1 LGDTLI
7 RQFRQSKGLTQEAMS
22 RRLDVT
28 LASYSQIERG
38 CRKAG
43 RPFIEKMVMAFPEDD
58 VLILFFSNK
67 AKGV

>member
-1 LGDTLI
+1 
-7 RQFRQSKGLTQEAMS
+7 MS

-43 RPFIEKMVMAFPEDD
+43 RPFIEKMVIAFPDDD
-58 VLILFFSNK
+58 VLILFFPAREKS
-67 AKGV
+67 G

>member
-1 LGDTLI
+1 MGDTQI
-7 RQFRQSKGLTQEAMS
+7 RQFRQGIGLTQEAMA

-43 RPFIEKMVMAFPEDD
+43 RPFIEKMVKAFPDDD
-58 VLILFFSNK
+58 VLLLFFSSK
-67 AKGV
+67 AKGD